1 VVSTLKVNKI
11 QIPNS
16 DSDVISLDASSGNIT
31 IPKNVTFSDTV
42 TLESITL
49 EGSNNTAILR
59 KSLVKVTGHLTLAGV
74 SDADASLNI
83 SSVAD
88 GGTGKNTITVTN
100 AFSSAT
106 AAVGNISNHDNSYNR
121 GTGIRDASASQFETF
136 MFQASSGSLSDDD
149 TDHSVTIHG
158 DLA

>member
-1 VVSTLKVNKI
+1 VVSTLKVTKI

-42 TLESITL
+42 TLE
-49 EGSNNTAILR
+49 GSNNTAVLH
-59 KSLVKVTGHLTLAGV
+59 KSLAKVTGHLTLAGV

-88 GGTGKNTITVTN
+88 GSTGKNTISVTN

-106 AAVGNISNHDNSYNR
+106 AAVGNISNHDDSYNR

>member
-1 VVSTLKVNKI
+1 MSTIVGTNIEVTNLKY
-11 QIPNS
+11 
-16 DSDVISLDASSGNIT
+16 DSDTTSMIISNTGA
-31 IPKNVTFSDTV
+31 VTV
-42 TLESITL
+42 TLE
-49 EGSNNTAILR
+49 GSSNTATLH
-59 KSLVKVTGHLTLAGV
+59 KSLAKVTGHLTLAGV

-88 GGTGKNTITVTN
+88 GSTGKNTISVTN

-106 AAVGNISNHDNSYNR
+106 AAVGNISNHDDSYNR

-149 TDHSVTIHG
+149 TDHSVAIFG

>member
-1 VVSTLKVNKI
+1 MSTIVGTNIEVTNIKY
-11 QIPNS
+11 
-16 DSDVISLDASSGNIT
+16 DSDTTSMIISNTGA
-31 IPKNVTFSDTV
+31 VTV
-42 TLESITL
+42 TLE
-49 EGSNNTAILR
+49 GSSNTATLH
-59 KSLVKVTGHLTLAGV
+59 KSLAKVTGHLTLAGV

-88 GGTGKNTITVTN
+88 GSTGKNTISVTN

-106 AAVGNISNHDNSYNR
+106 AAVGNISNHDDSYNR

-149 TDHSVTIHG
+149 TDHSVAIFG